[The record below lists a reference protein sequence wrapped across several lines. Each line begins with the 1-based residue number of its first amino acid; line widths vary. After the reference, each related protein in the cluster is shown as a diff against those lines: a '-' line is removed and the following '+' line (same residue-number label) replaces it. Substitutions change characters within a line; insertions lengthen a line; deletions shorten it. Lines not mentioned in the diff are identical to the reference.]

1 MVAAFH
7 PSRPLGMGEQ
17 ISHRLRVDIISGV
30 IGNGTHLAEDNLAS
44 RFDVSRGPIRDALR
58 QLESEGLVE
67 NRRKRLYVSFR
78 GLPDIEELYSLREN
92 LESMALRLA
101 IGRTDAS
108 GFDDVQRL
116 VDTMAV
122 AARSDD
128 TDSFDQADMEFH
140 TTFYRLSGHR
150 RLAEAWRPYQRTFE
164 VLLEM
169 SNTADMHAAVVD
181 HQEFLDIVRAGDA
194 DAAVHR
200 LHDHLLRAKQHIR
213 DVIERQ
219 QAPVAARSR
228 AS

>member
-1 MVAAFH
+1 MVAAPH

-17 ISHRLRVDIISGV
+17 ISHRLRVDIISGN
-30 IGNGTHLAEDNLAS
+30 IGNGTHLAEDSLAG

-101 IGRTDAS
+101 VERATTS
-108 GFDDVQRL
+108 GLNDVQRY
-116 VDTMAV
+116 VDTMA
-122 AARSDD
+122 AAAEDGD

-140 TTFYRLSGHR
+140 TSFYRLSEHR

-169 SNTADMHAAVVD
+169 SNTPDMHAAVVD
-181 HQEFLDIVRAGDA
+181 HQEFLDIIRGGDA
-194 DAAVHR
+194 DAAVER
-200 LHDHLLRAKQHIR
+200 LHDHLVRAKQHIR

-219 QAPVAARSR
+219 QAPVLAQPK